1 MYKNHFPLI
10 TVGLSFYNN
19 EKTLANAIKSVLLQ
33 TYSNFELI
41 LIDDGSTDSSY
52 DVACIFACFDKRI
65 KLIRGGENKGL
76 IFRLNQIIDLA
87 EGKYMARMDSDDM
100 MMPEK
105 LHRQMDFLIKN
116 DTIDII
122 DTAAYTINEKDEP
135 TGMRKLIDVSSWDR
149 KKVLKKRLFFH
160 PTIIAKTSWYR
171 QNKYDENFVRSEDFE
186 LWCRTFDN
194 IKFVRIYEPL
204 FFYREGNVDIKGYI
218 TSSRSHRK
226 ALRKYQPG
234 VLSKIE
240 LASEILQSHL
250 KAGLYRI
257 FGLFN
262 MQYFLAMKRNVHLN
276 ETQKREVA
284 TVIKKI
290 KSWEIDQNNIIPD
303 KPINTNTLSY
313 FK

>member
-1 MYKNHFPLI
+1 MYINHLPLI

-19 EKTLANAIKSVLLQ
+19 EHTLANAIKSVLLQ
-33 TYSNFELI
+33 TYNNFELI

-52 DVACIFACFDKRI
+52 NVASVFACLDKRI
-65 KLIRGGENKGL
+65 KLIRGGDNKGL
-76 IFRLNQIIDLA
+76 ICRLNQIIDLA
-87 EGKYMARMDSDDM
+87 SGKYMARMDSDDM

-105 LHRQMDFLIKN
+105 LQRQMKYLIEN

-135 TGMRKLIDVSSWDR
+135 TGMRKLIDISNWNR
-149 KKVLKKRLFFH
+149 RKVLKKRLFFH
-160 PTIIAKTSWYR
+160 PTIIAKTSWFK
-171 QNKYDENFVRSEDFE
+171 QNKYDEKFLRSEDYE
-186 LWCRTFDN
+186 LWCRSFEG

-204 FFYREGNVDIKGYI
+204 FFYREGNVDIKSYI

-226 ALRKYQPG
+226 TLKKYHPG
-234 VLSKIE
+234 VLSKVE
-240 LASEILQSHL
+240 LVAEIVESHL
-250 KAGLYRI
+250 KETLYRI

-262 MQYFLAMKRNVHLN
+262 MQYFLAMKRNVSLN
-276 ETQKREVA
+276 EIQKKEVV

-290 KSWEIDQNNIIPD
+290 KSWKIEQNNIS
-303 KPINTNTLSY
+303 TNNALSENSLSY